1 MRGQEKIIFEKKG
14 ELSVYQN
21 YGYYSPVQQ
30 PMNQQTIPNYT
41 QPNYLRTAQSQN
53 GLKGRLVS
61 SLEEARATSIDFDG
75 SIFYFPDLANKRIYT
90 KQINMDGTA
99 TLNVYELKETPIM
112 NENSQMQQSMNN
124 FITRDEFEQVIGQI
138 QQKLSKEA
146 MQVQPNIPKK
156 EVVNF

>member
-1 MRGQEKIIFEKKG
+1 M
-14 ELSVYQN
+14 YQN
-21 YGYYSPVQQ
+21 YGYYPPVQQ

-99 TLNVYELKETPIM
+99 TLNMYELKETPIM
-112 NENSQMQQSMNN
+112 NENSQMPQSMNN

-138 QQKLSKEA
+138 QQKLPKEVA
-146 MQVQPNIPKK
+146 QVQPNIPKK

>member
-1 MRGQEKIIFEKKG
+1 M
-14 ELSVYQN
+14 YQN

-41 QPNYLRTAQSQN
+41 QPNYLRPAQSQN

-99 TLNVYELKETPIM
+99 TLNMYELKETPIM
-112 NENSQMQQSMNN
+112 NENPQTTQSINN

-138 QQKLSKEA
+138 QQKLSKEVA
-146 MQVQPNIPKK
+146 QVQPNIPKK
-156 EVVNF
+156 DVVNF